1 MSGGPG
7 AARCRPRARAGRA
20 DGHRRRLGPL
30 YRPAEQAEL
39 AALLPTRPSVRVVNS
54 IYGHD
59 AFLVETD
66 HVGKYL
72 ADALA

>member
-1 MSGGPG
+1 
-7 AARCRPRARAGRA
+7 
-20 DGHRRRLGPL
+20 
-30 YRPAEQAEL
+30 
-39 AALLPTRPSVRVVNS
+39 VVNS